1 MEGQNTKDF
10 QGSFFKNCTHFFFQV
25 ILLIPCI
32 EALYGSAATPKP
44 YGHAHAPVYQPQKP
58 AYHPPHGPSY
68 GYTPAPHPPYG
79 QKHHVMPGH
88 PPKPPGAGPD
98 YGPPGCAKN
107 STQHYCL
114 DDYEYPVYEIQH
126 AVEYHYAA
134 VAALYKDVLAN
145 TENSVDRL
153 VDLPDEQTYL
163 CGSYT
168 SYVHPK
174 RAINSVGQ
182 WRIIVND
189 VQAHYETLTQTARV
203 EACAHAG
210 QPCPLVPECYHTK
223 CVQKFIYHRFL
234 VYDPYDYYFPF
245 AIESF
250 HMPSA
255 CACYNGAYAEPYHK
269 A

>member
-1 MEGQNTKDF
+1 MFMQFYN
-10 QGSFFKNCTHFFFQV
+10 FFDYFQV
-25 ILLIPCI
+25 ILVIPTI
-32 EALYGSAATPKP
+32 EAIYGASPTAKP
-44 YGHAHAPVYQPQKP
+44 YGHTPVYTPKP

-68 GYTPAPHPPYG
+68 GYSPAPHPPYG
-79 QKHHVMPGH
+79 QQKHIMPGH
-88 PPKPPGAGPD
+88 PPKPPSPTPD

-107 STQHYCL
+107 LSQHYCL

-134 VAALYKDVLAN
+134 VAALYKDVLAS

-153 VDLPDEQTYL
+153 VDLADEQTYL

-182 WRIIVND
+182 WRIVVND

-250 HMPSA
+250 LMPSS

-269 A
+269 V

>member
-1 MEGQNTKDF
+1 MTENVEENCLVSIASPLNGAVIK
-10 QGSFFKNCTHFFFQV
+10 GRWFFPVSGKE
-25 ILLIPCI
+25 ILDSKWFVRHICCL
-32 EALYGSAATPKP
+32 
-44 YGHAHAPVYQPQKP
+44 
-58 AYHPPHGPSY
+58 
-68 GYTPAPHPPYG
+68 
-79 QKHHVMPGH
+79 
-88 PPKPPGAGPD
+88 
-98 YGPPGCAKN
+98 PGCAKN
-107 STQHYCL
+107 LSQHYCL

-134 VAALYKDVLAN
+134 VAALYKDVLAS

-153 VDLPDEQTYL
+153 VDLADEQTYL

-182 WRIIVND
+182 WRIVVND

-250 HMPSA
+250 LMPSS

-269 A
+269 V